1 MAVCSVSLD
10 TIRGTRKLEISKFLF
25 GSFLGLWLGF
35 GMGSVDTHFFS
46 SSVDVVA

>member
-10 TIRGTRKLEISKFLF
+10 TIRGTRKLEISFWF
-25 GSFLGLWLGF
+25 FLGLWLGF